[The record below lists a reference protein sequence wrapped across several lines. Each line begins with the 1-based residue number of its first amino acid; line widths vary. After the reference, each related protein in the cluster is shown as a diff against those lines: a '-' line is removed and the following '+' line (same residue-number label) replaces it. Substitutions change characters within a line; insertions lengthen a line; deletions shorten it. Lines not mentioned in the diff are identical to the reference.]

1 MLQIGPWYVIFTFY
15 ICIYITYVCASVFY
29 YLSSKKA
36 PLEGKGGVCFVH
48 SHFSS
53 AYALVDAKK
62 NICGVKRWENE
73 WRYTI
78 YTSCLVQGLTHSKS
92 PRKVSRFSHCLLRHG
107 LVWPSRHVGLTS
119 TDPTS
124 HLPNTQ
130 NDMTCILV
138 RYFLSARGL
147 DCAGSFSTCNRNSL
161 LLASEPGLAGGAGGR
176 EEAVLWL
183 PGPALWRLPPPWS
196 EPWQEGWA
204 VGSGRGSLLCPL
216 YTVTIFSY
224 FTLY

>member
-124 HLPNTQ
+124 PLPSYHQ
-130 NDMTCILV
+130 NDLLITLLQRQDLRTDLSGTWPWTGGPILTRRPGDHECHV
-138 RYFLSARGL
+138 ANLGRFQWGENHSKTYRGH
-147 DCAGSFSTCNRNSL
+147 
-161 LLASEPGLAGGAGGR
+161 
-176 EEAVLWL
+176 V
-183 PGPALWRLPPPWS
+183 
-196 EPWQEGWA
+196 
-204 VGSGRGSLLCPL
+204 VK
-216 YTVTIFSY
+216 Y
-224 FTLY
+224 